1 MHSDGIKRS
10 LIIETSA
17 HNSELCNKKGI
28 MENKDKIKI
37 VYVKFSPLGN
47 AFEFFCE
54 WEDTQ
59 VGDFV
64 VGRGELGESVG
75 RVMKIIYVEDD
86 PEAFNKLTRKA
97 TNNEAYECEEIFNL
111 KHKFKRE
118 KKFIKGNGE
127 VVVKTIDEET
137 EEGSPTDEADRE
149 KLFGILRFVCIG
161 IGIMIFMMYKE
172 EIFELIGL

>member
-1 MHSDGIKRS
+1 
-10 LIIETSA
+10 
-17 HNSELCNKKGI
+17 
-28 MENKDKIKI
+28 MENKVKL
-37 VYVKFSPLGN
+37 VFVKFSPLGN
-47 AFEFFCE
+47 AFEFACE

-86 PEAFNKLTRKA
+86 PEAFNKLVRKA

-111 KHKFKRE
+111 KHKHKRE

-127 VVVKTIDEET
+127 VVTRTIDEAS
-137 EEGSPTDEADRE
+137 EEDGSSDEADRE

-161 IGIMIFMMYKE
+161 IGILVFMTYKE
-172 EIFELIGL
+172 LIFEMLGL

>member
-1 MHSDGIKRS
+1 MES
-10 LIIETSA
+10 
-17 HNSELCNKKGI
+17 NS
-28 MENKDKIKI
+28 KIKI

-86 PEAFNKLTRKA
+86 SEAFNKLVRKA

-127 VVVKTIDEET
+127 VVTRTIDEEA
-137 EEGSPTDEADRE
+137 ENGSATDETDRE

-161 IGIMIFMMYKE
+161 IGILVFMAYKE
-172 EIFELIGL
+172 TFFELIGL